1 MTDQAETT
9 LTLRALCVA
18 ERFRFDPLHEELA
31 RRQHAVRRREVITL
45 TPAPGVFAF
54 LCEYGVCVL
63 CGYDREAEWQLVDL
77 LRRHAVHPL
86 EPAVEEELS
95 YRRSLDEGI
104 RIRHDLIELDDIAE
118 PVCQALAH
126 ALAQSTR
133 LASFE
138 TAIEETINRTR
149 FIPETL
155 ARTGAIA
162 LSRRSLARERGRVYL
177 EKAHIVLKFNLLDTP
192 EFLWEYPE
200 LERYYLA
207 LARYLEIRP
216 RAAVLANRLEVIQEL
231 LEMMADEQ
239 KHRHSSLLEW
249 IIIVLIAIEIVLF
262 FVK

>member
-1 MTDQAETT
+1 MAIDPTPAR
-9 LTLRALCVA
+9 TLRALCVA
-18 ERFRFDPLHEELA
+18 ERFQFDPLYEFLA
-31 RRQHAVRRREVITL
+31 RQQHAARMRDVLIL
-45 TPAPGVFAF
+45 TPDPGVFAF
-54 LCEYGVCVL
+54 LFEYGVCVL
-63 CGYDREAEWQLVDL
+63 CGYDYEAERRLVDL
-77 LRRHAVHPL
+77 LLKYAVQPL
-86 EPAVEEELS
+86 EPVVEEELT
-95 YRRSLDEGI
+95 YRRSLDDGV
-104 RIRHDLIELDDIAE
+104 RIRHDLIELDDASE
-118 PVCQALAH
+118 LVCQALAH

-216 RAAVLANRLEVIQEL
+216 RAAVLENRLEVIQEL

>member
-1 MTDQAETT
+1 MAIQPTT
-9 LTLRALCVA
+9 ARTLRALCVA
-18 ERFRFDPLHEELA
+18 ERFQFDPLYEFLA
-31 RRQHAVRRREVITL
+31 RQQHAARMRDVLIL
-45 TPAPGVFAF
+45 TPDPGVFAF
-54 LCEYGVCVL
+54 LFEYGVCVL
-63 CGYDREAEWQLVDL
+63 CGYDYEAERRLVDL
-77 LRRHAVHPL
+77 LLKYAVQPL
-86 EPAVEEELS
+86 EPVVEEELT
-95 YRRSLDEGI
+95 YRRSLDDGV
-104 RIRHDLIELDDIAE
+104 RIRHDLIELDDASE
-118 PVCQALAH
+118 LVCQALAH

-155 ARTGAIA
+155 ARKGSIA
-162 LSRRSLARERGRVYL
+162 MSRRQLARERGRVYL

-200 LERYYLA
+200 MERYYLS